1 MPDVVNANLFY
12 ARLLCPSLHFV
23 IEIGF
28 CDRKQPLV
36 RLNVVKH
43 FDIFLHFLTEKW
55 RHFDCTVTLF
65 RFRACDN
72 ITPFRSV
79 KCLADC
85 DCLLLEVKISRS
97 KRQQFAGADS
107 TPVKHFK
114 GIIGTGLIHHGFGEF
129 QIFLFRPEVHFFR
142 NLISHCASP
151 PCRIVGQVIEV
162 HSMVE
167 NRCKLGVY
175 GFQIIRRIGL
185 PFLVPV
191 RHEFILPCDN
201 VFCFN
206 LRYLPIPEIR

>member
-1 MPDVVNANLFY
+1 MTNIMHTNLFHSC
-12 ARLLCPSLHFV
+12 LLRPSLHLMV
-23 IEIGF
+23 EIGF
-28 CDRKQPLV
+28 RDRKQPLV
-36 RLNVVKH
+36 WLNVVKH
-43 FDIFLHFLTEKW
+43 FDIFPYFLTEKW

-65 RFRACDN
+65 CFRTCDN
-72 ITPFRSV
+72 IPPFRSV
-79 KCLADC
+79 KRLADC
-85 DCLLLEVKISRS
+85 DCLLLKIKISRS
-97 KRQQFAGADS
+97 ECQQFAGADS
-107 TPVKHFK
+107 APVKHFK

-142 NLISHCASP
+142 NLISHCAGP

-167 NRCKLGVY
+167 NCCKLGVY
-175 GFQIIRRIGL
+175 GFQIIRRIRL

-206 LRYLPIPEIR
+206 LRYLPISEIR